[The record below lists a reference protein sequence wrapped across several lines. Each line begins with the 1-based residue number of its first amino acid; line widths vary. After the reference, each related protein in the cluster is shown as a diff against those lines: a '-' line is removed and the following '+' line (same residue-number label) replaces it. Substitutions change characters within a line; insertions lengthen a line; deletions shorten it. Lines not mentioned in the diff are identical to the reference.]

1 MLGQMFGQM
10 LTPPFLCQWNPASV
24 WLRSGIATAGSSSST
39 TMIGSEKCP
48 PPHVFSNVEACIPP
62 GTYEKTDN
70 FVWKLH
76 KISRSQLLTYQ
87 WCYTHTK
94 YCPLFGPA
102 VETDLEVAGL
112 PCWDFSRAGERAQEE
127 GATNSVFMSHAKR
140 HKEKKTPFLIVENVE
155 DRVGPGCVR

>member
-1 MLGQMFGQM
+1 MFGQM

-39 TMIGSEKCP
+39 TMIGPEKCP
-48 PPHVFSNVEACIPP
+48 PHMSFQMWRHASPQGP
-62 GTYEKTDN
+62 DN

-112 PCWDFSRAGERAQEE
+112 PCWDFSRAGKRAQDE

-140 HKEKKTPFLIVENVE
+140 HKEKKTPLLIVENVE